1 MNKVLNWPGGKWSV
15 THNIISIL
23 PKHNI
28 YLEPF
33 FGSGA
38 VFFNKEICNTE
49 ILNDA
54 DGQIV
59 NLFKCIRDK
68 PVELANAIYFTPY
81 ARDEYISNC
90 NFKETDNDIEKARKF
105 IVRTNMSRGG
115 LQKYKTG
122 WRHAGPKLSKTNF
135 QKVIGKWN
143 DLPDYIL
150 NTAIRLK
157 DAEIEN
163 RDAIDLIKKYNKSDC
178 LIYADPPY
186 LLKTRSQKMY
196 NIEMETEEEHEK
208 LLKVLLNHVG
218 PAIISGY
225 DSNLYNC
232 MLKSWNKLEFR
243 AYAEQGRLRKEVLWT
258 NFETTKQLSL
268 FK

>member
-1 MNKVLNWPGGKWSV
+1 MNKVLNWPGAKWSMSK
-15 THNIISIL
+15 NIVGIL

-28 YLEPF
+28 YLEPY

-38 VFFNKEICNTE
+38 IFFSKEACNTE

-54 DGQIV
+54 DKQIV

-68 PVELANAIYFTPY
+68 PEKLANAIYFTAY
-81 ARDEYISNC
+81 ARDEYTDCEIN
-90 NFKETDNDIEKARKF
+90 ETDNDIEKARKF
-105 IVRTNMSRGG
+105 IIRTNMARSG
-115 LQKYKTG
+115 LQKYRPG
-122 WRHAGPKLSKTNF
+122 WRHTGPKLSKECF

-143 DLPDYIL
+143 KLPQIIL
-150 NTAIRLK
+150 DTAIRLK

-163 RDAIDLIKKYNKSDC
+163 KNAIELIKKYNKKDC

-196 NIEMETEEEHEK
+196 NIEMETEEEHKE
-208 LLKVLLNHVG
+208 LLKVLLKHSG

-225 DSNLYNC
+225 DSDLYNNT
-232 MLKSWNKLEFR
+232 LKNWNKLEFKSH
-243 AYAEQGRLRKEVLWT
+243 AEQGRLRKEVLWT